1 MRDDHQKQEKL
12 CFVTIGAT
20 ASFDS
25 LIKAALSQSFLEALE
40 VANYTD
46 LLLQHGREGQKILND
61 FYTQAQISD
70 VEKITGVTVNGFDFE
85 KEGLSQVM
93 RKAKG
98 ERDAAEGV
106 VISHAG
112 SGTILDA
119 LRIAAPLIV
128 VPNPGLLDNHQEE
141 LAEELAAQG
150 YVIHGHLNNL
160 AAAIEESETLRT
172 KRRAW
177 PPVNA
182 GHDPSGRGLAAV
194 MDDEMGFVD

>member
-112 SGTILDA
+112 MRFRFHVGFNEVAGLYVSPGSGTILDA

-150 YVIHGHLNNL
+150 YVIHGHL
-160 AAAIEESETLRT
+160 
-172 KRRAW
+172 K
-177 PPVNA
+177 
-182 GHDPSGRGLAAV
+182 
-194 MDDEMGFVD
+194 